1 MKKNLERFL
10 ALLVS
15 FAFVFSLVLNI
26 LPQQARAADTIKI
39 VGNWPDAGNWNFDA
53 STIVLNETST
63 PGLYYGEYTF
73 QTGGTYEF
81 KAVINGSIWCTGV
94 PKTSNDNSNISIT
107 VSNNQT
113 VKFWFF
119 RNSQLVIDSIHF
131 PNGLQDVA
139 GQYSFKFVGV
149 NNEWDPNDN
158 KYQFVRVPDA
168 VYTYFYDNT
177 SNDFSVPYGFKIII
191 GGFGNLSW
199 AWNGAKEGSNIK
211 FKDGGDNIDLNQ
223 LKETNGNL
231 LKTKFYLDILNGW
244 LFTEKDLTNIQP
256 SDFAN
261 NSSVIGGSSIH
272 LAWDPY
278 TPNANPLSAKLYYK
292 IVDVSNNSELVSLTD
307 YSTSNRIDIPR
318 EWIGKTIKIVANTQI
333 GEITGPNVEFTLN
346 VVDLPQDQIV
356 AAANYITYN
365 CIDETF
371 LKLAEGDSFQSITS
385 NFSVVTSYVYEVA
398 YEGNNYPLT
407 FAIDW
412 ESNNSDILAIN
423 GTTVTVTRPTLGD
436 LQVDLKAKARFGSVV
451 ADGQKTFT
459 LTVKKFLLGVDGGVP
474 VTFNVTVP
482 DYTPAGDNLYIAGD
496 FKTNKLPYWDPAGIK
511 LMKTGDKTYSITLYL
526 PQGAVIEYKY
536 TRGNWSKVEKNAYGQ
551 EIPNRVL
558 IVTGPS
564 MTKSDVIEAFADLGP
579 TKQGGLPSINLVIN
593 LPQQTVIDTG
603 DGGKVIKAEGGAI
616 SVANS
621 KNAVLIDSRSV
632 LNAIIK
638 GENYSIA
645 VKSSQ
650 QVYPVVNIEREAVET
665 LKEKGVK
672 RIEIKYP
679 DTSVFVDIYKSVTS
693 DIQVQAFQSSKEE
706 NKTAES
712 LLLKNVDDY
721 TTVKV
726 IGMKEFKII
735 RGEEL
740 DTSSNTIYVFKFNS
754 PVEEGVVPCIINND
768 NITPVKDYYT
778 EDSYLVV
785 KAKGSQ
791 KIAFAKVE
799 KKFDDSDSLSHEV
812 ATLVSLGLVTGDNT
826 NRINLDRHISRAE
839 LAALIGKAFDLYQ
852 RYYRNYFADVSKYEW
867 YAPYAEALKEKG
879 ILDGYNNKFN
889 PKGLVTREQLA
900 KIAVNIAEQYIS
912 KEQQPKTIADF
923 DKISLWAKEYV
934 QKALAYEIMSVD
946 DQGNFRP
953 QDYATREEVFNTIY
967 NLIVVKNK
975 NLKDYI
981 TADLKPYGVEVTFKV
996 KVPQNTPDDNIH
1008 IAGTFSAVGY
1018 SDWNPSDNNL
1028 KLSKNADGTYS
1039 ITMYIPEGTTIEYKY
1054 VRGEWSK
1061 VEKGPN
1067 GEELSNRSVTIKK
1080 GADNKMFIEDTVS
1093 KWADK

>member
-1 MKKNLERFL
+1 MFGVNDDWNDANDNYILQSVNGATYTYVFDATNQDLSLPWGFK
-10 ALLVS
+10 V
-15 FAFVFSLVLNI
+15 AFN
-26 LPQQARAADTIKI
+26 KMN
-39 VGNWPDAGNWNFDA
+39 GNWWKWSATGDNGK
-53 STIVLNETST
+53 I
-63 PGLYYGEYTF
+63 TF
-73 QTGGTYEF
+73 R
-81 KAVINGSIWCTGV
+81 
-94 PKTSNDNSNISIT
+94 DN
-107 VSNNQT
+107 
-113 VKFWFF
+113 
-119 RNSQLVIDSIHF
+119 
-131 PNGLQDVA
+131 
-139 GQYSFKFVGV
+139 
-149 NNEWDPNDN
+149 
-158 KYQFVRVPDA
+158 
-168 VYTYFYDNT
+168 
-177 SNDFSVPYGFKIII
+177 
-191 GGFGNLSW
+191 
-199 AWNGAKEGSNIK
+199 
-211 FKDGGDNIDLNQ
+211 GGDNINISE
-223 LKETNGNL
+223 LKDNGNL
-231 LKTKFYLDILNGW
+231 LKTKYYVDLINGW

-256 SDFAN
+256 RDFAN